1 MKPTNPKILL
11 PGIALSL
18 LMGGCQQNN
27 NPENSSTFDAN
38 TQTGL
43 TTKSRLKAVDSD
55 NQLEQYLKQGFS
67 NPNNF
72 IINFTDMGT
81 SLTADNAEATSSES
95 STATNLQVNGVDEAD
110 RIKND
115 GQYLY
120 SIKQPDHEYTI
131 DAIGPVVTMANASP
145 QATQTPTI
153 SVHQIQANPA
163 ASHLLT
169 EVKVDEANAAI
180 KGLYLT
186 TDQGGNGEQL
196 IATGSA
202 GQGWVSWYSPW
213 SWQSTQTKLWFY
225 DVSEAA
231 APQQSHNISIDGY
244 LLSSRRVEDTLYL
257 VTRFTPSIE
266 GYLNFPSTDA
276 ETAEN
281 QALLE
286 QSTLNDLLP
295 TVSIN
300 QNEPQQLLLSHNCFI
315 PDTTENNGG
324 YPTLT
329 SITAINLNSPEE
341 MVSAC
346 YGGRGDGVYASTQ
359 NIYLTTATD
368 KDSDSNGL
376 DEISFSNNTAI
387 HKFALNSHGPSYQG
401 SGIVPGSLSIS
412 GSNPAF
418 LMGERDGVLHVVTSR
433 FNNNQW
439 QHQLT
444 NLQSNADNS
453 QLEIIAQLPNKTN
466 PAVIGK
472 PGERIY
478 AARYIGDRAYLVTFK
493 KVDPLYII
501 DLSDNNKPLI
511 AGELELPGY
520 SSYLHAVND
529 GLLLGIG
536 KDAIADEAGNFS
548 WYQGLKLSLFDVS
561 DINAPAEISS
571 VILGDRGTNS
581 PVLNNHHSLSYLAS
595 SEGTDK
601 FSIPVS
607 LYQGGEQTSPWQ
619 WADWQHDGLYLFEIN
634 TDSQNASLRHSGTLI
649 GEQASSTNTWG
660 SGSYDDRAVIQDSA
674 VHYLHNNNV
683 ISADWDSVT
692 P

>member
-1 MKPTNPKILL
+1 MRPTNPIILL

-27 NPENSSTFDAN
+27 NPENSSRFDAN
-38 TQTGL
+38 SQTSL
-43 TTKSRLKAVDSD
+43 STKSRLKAVDSD

-81 SLTADNAEATSSES
+81 ILTADNAEATSSES
-95 STATNLQVNGVDEAD
+95 SSATNLQVSSVDEAD

-115 GQYLY
+115 GQHLY
-120 SIKQPDHEYTI
+120 SIKQQNYEYATT
-131 DAIGPVVTMANASP
+131 AVGPVVTLANASP
-145 QATQTPTI
+145 QTTQTPTI

-169 EVKVDEANAAI
+169 EVEVDEANASI

-186 TDQGGNGEQL
+186 TDQDGNGAQL

-202 GQGWVSWYSPW
+202 DQGWVSWYSPW
-213 SWQSTQTKLWFY
+213 SWQSAQTKLWFY

-257 VTRFTPSIE
+257 VTRFTPTIE

-286 QSTLNDLLP
+286 QSSLNDLLP
-295 TVSIN
+295 TVSVN
-300 QNEPQQLLLSHNCFI
+300 HSEPQQLLQSHNCFI
-315 PDTTENNGG
+315 PDTAENNGG

-376 DEISFSNNTAI
+376 DVISFSNNTAI
-387 HKFALNSHGPSYQG
+387 HKFSLDSNGPSYQG
-401 SGIVPGSLSIS
+401 SGIVPGRLSID

-418 LMGERDGVLHVVTSR
+418 LMGERNGVLHVVTSR

-444 NLQSNADNS
+444 NLQSNTDNN

-478 AARYIGDRAYLVTFK
+478 AARYIGDRAYLVTFRNI
-493 KVDPLYII
+493 DPLYVI
-501 DLSDNNKPLI
+501 DLSDNSEPVI
-511 AGELELPGY
+511 AGELEIPGY

-536 KDAIADEAGNFS
+536 KDAITDETGGFPLD
-548 WYQGLKLSLFDVS
+548 QGLKLSLFDVS

-571 VILGDRGTNS
+571 IILGERGTNS
-581 PVLNNHHSLSYLAS
+581 PVLNDHHSLSYLAN

-607 LYQGGEQTSPWQ
+607 LHQGGEQTSPWQ

-634 TDSQNASLRHSGTLI
+634 TDSQDASLKHSGTLI
-649 GEQASSTNTWG
+649 GEQVSSTNRWITG
-660 SGSYDDRAVIQDSA
+660 NYNDRAVIQDSA
-674 VHYLHNNNV
+674 VHYLHDNNV

>member
-1 MKPTNPKILL
+1 MRPTNPKILL
-11 PGIALSL
+11 PGIALSFL
-18 LMGGCQQNN
+18 IGGCQQNST
-27 NPENSSTFDAN
+27 PENSSTFDAN

-43 TTKSRLKAVDSD
+43 TTKSRLKAVGSD

-72 IINFTDMGT
+72 IFNSTDMGT
-81 SLTADNAEATSSES
+81 ILNADNSETASSES
-95 STATNLQVNGVDEAD
+95 SSATNLQVSGVDEAD

-120 SIKQPDHEYTI
+120 SIKQQDYEYIATTE
-131 DAIGPVVTMANASP
+131 GPGVTLANVSP
-145 QATQTPTI
+145 QATQPPTI

-169 EVKVDEANAAI
+169 EIKVDEANTSI

-186 TDQGGNGEQL
+186 TDLDGNGEQL
-196 IATGSA
+196 IATGST

-225 DVSEAA
+225 DVSDAT
-231 APQQSHNISIDGY
+231 APQQLHNISIDGY

-266 GYLNFPSTDA
+266 GYLNFPSTTA

-286 QSTLNDLLP
+286 QSSLNDLLP
-295 TVSIN
+295 KVSIN
-300 QNEPQQLLLSHNCFI
+300 QNEPQQLLQSDNCFI

-329 SITAINLNSPEE
+329 SITAINLNAPEE
-341 MVSAC
+341 MISAC

-359 NIYLTTATD
+359 NIYLTTATN
-368 KDSDSNGL
+368 KDSDSDGL

-387 HKFALNSHGPSYQG
+387 HKFALNSNSSSYQG
-401 SGIVPGSLSIS
+401 SAVVPGMLSID

-418 LMGERDGVLHVVTSR
+418 LMGERNEVLHVVTSR
-433 FNNNQW
+433 FKNNQW

-444 NLQSNADNS
+444 NLQSNADNTE
-453 QLEIIAQLPNKTN
+453 LEIIAQLPNNTN
-466 PAVIGK
+466 PAAIGK

-478 AARYIGDRAYLVTFK
+478 AARYIGDRTYLVTFRK
-493 KVDPLYII
+493 IDPLYVI
-501 DLSDNNKPLI
+501 DLSDNTNPLI
-511 AGELELPGY
+511 AGELEISGY

-536 KDAIADEAGNFS
+536 KDAIADETGDFS

-561 DINAPAEISS
+561 DISAPAEISS
-571 VILGDRGTNS
+571 IILGQRGTNS
-581 PVLNNHHSLSYLAS
+581 PVLNEHHSLSYLAS

-607 LYQGGEQTSPWQ
+607 LHQGGEQIHPWE
-619 WADWQHDGLYLFEIN
+619 WADWQHDGLYLFEID
-634 TDSQNASLRHSGTLI
+634 TDPEDADLRHNGTLI
-649 GEQASSTNTWG
+649 GEQTSSENLWS
-660 SGSYDDRAVIQDSA
+660 SGNYNDRAVIQDSA
-674 VHYLHNNNV
+674 VHYLHNKDV